1 MAHPTHQPRLLT
13 EPKPHNKTTRTR
25 VPGTRRSQR
34 SRSGRERLS
43 IGRDSTV
50 VGGSRGFSR
59 RYQDQRSGHVR
70 EREGREN
77 GTRTWVGVR
86 TRDGSLEG
94 FGR

>member
-25 VPGTRRSQR
+25 VPGTRRGQR

-50 VGGSRGFSR
+50 VGGGSR
-59 RYQDQRSGHVR
+59 RYQGQRSGHVR

-77 GTRTWVGVR
+77 GTRTRVGV
-86 TRDGSLEG
+86 
-94 FGR
+94 